1 MNTFINLINI
11 SITAGWLIII
21 VIVLRFVLKTMPK
34 RVICYLWGIVAIRF
48 ICPFSITSSLSLLPA
63 TIPIRP
69 SVIHITQ
76 GTTIKTE
83 YMTQDPITIIFGNK
97 DLLHILFIIWLLG
110 VVVLTI
116 YALSSFFRMKQLIKE
131 AVCLRENIWL
141 CDNINSPFIFGIIK
155 PKIFMSSSI
164 ELKPIPYVVAH
175 EQAHLKRKDPLW
187 KLIGFLLLC
196 IYWFNPLIWI
206 AYILFCRDVELAC
219 DEYVIKN
226 YSFFDRKQYAE
237 ALLQCSTPKK
247 AIITYPLA
255 FGEIGV
261 KERIKNVLNYKKPKF
276 WIVITGA
283 IICIIFAVCFLSD
296 PVSEFPDNHDET
308 VQDNNEKIVD
318 NSAESFGLDK
328 LEDVEPIVEDNWP
341 QNVSRVTQNTTA
353 KDLTFDLQIDNPMT
367 IVVSCITKS
376 GNLDIII
383 ENSSGKKYFEGSNM
397 KTGDFEVELDKTGT
411 YTVTIQADNHTGGF
425 EISSKDQ

>member
-34 RVICYLWGIVAIRF
+34 KVICYLWGIVAIRF

-83 YMTQDPITIIFGNK
+83 YMTQDPITIIFGSK
-97 DLLHILFIIWLLG
+97 GLLHVLFIIWLLG
-110 VVVLTI
+110 VVILTI
-116 YALSSFFRMKQLIKE
+116 YALSSFFRMKQRIKE
-131 AVCLRENIWL
+131 AICFRENIWL
-141 CDNINSPFIFGIIK
+141 CDNINSPFIFGIVK
-155 PKIFMSSSI
+155 PQIFMSSSI
-164 ELKPIPYVVAH
+164 ESKTIPYVVAH

-187 KLIGFLLLC
+187 KFIGFLLLC
-196 IYWFNPLIWI
+196 IYWFNPLIWV

-219 DEYVIKN
+219 DEYVIKK

-237 ALLQCSTPKK
+237 ALFQCSTQKK

-261 KERIKNVLNYKKPKF
+261 K
-276 WIVITGA
+276 
-283 IICIIFAVCFLSD
+283 D
-296 PVSEFPDNHDET
+296 
-308 VQDNNEKIVD
+308 
-318 NSAESFGLDK
+318 
-328 LEDVEPIVEDNWP
+328 
-341 QNVSRVTQNTTA
+341 
-353 KDLTFDLQIDNPMT
+353 
-367 IVVSCITKS
+367 
-376 GNLDIII
+376 
-383 ENSSGKKYFEGSNM
+383 NM
-397 KTGDFEVELDKTGT
+397 K
-411 YTVTIQADNHTGGF
+411 
-425 EISSKDQ
+425 